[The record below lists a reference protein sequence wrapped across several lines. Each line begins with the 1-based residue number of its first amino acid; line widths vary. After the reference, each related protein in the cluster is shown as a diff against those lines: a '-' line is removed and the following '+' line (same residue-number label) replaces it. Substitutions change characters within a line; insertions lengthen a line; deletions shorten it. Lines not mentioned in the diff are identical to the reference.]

1 LAGRLDGRSALVT
14 GAGSGIGRAAAL
26 EFARQ
31 GARVACVDIDLDR
44 AEQTAKQISNEGGIA
59 FALRADV
66 TRPDENA
73 RMLRAAEERHGPL
86 RIAYLN
92 AGVASASHVLDLPVE
107 EWDRVCAV
115 NLRGVFLGLQAAG
128 RAMRAAGGGAIV
140 VTASTAGL
148 LGAYESAA
156 YCATKHGVL
165 GLVKAAAADL
175 GAHGIRVNAVCPGM
189 VDTPL
194 LGPLH
199 GDREKLVA
207 VFGRYAPQNRVG
219 QPEEIARVVAFLASD
234 DASYV
239 TGAGWAVDGGQ
250 SATVEKP
257 SAEVIGTS
265 LDEMLRNRPR

>member
-1 LAGRLDGRSALVT
+1 VAERLAQRPALVT
-14 GAGSGIGRAAAL
+14 GAASGIGRAAACEL
-26 EFARQ
+26 ARQ
-31 GARVACVDIDLDR
+31 GARVACVDLDLDR
-44 AEQTAKQISNEGGIA
+44 AEQTAKSIAREGGEA
-59 FALRADV
+59 FALRADI

-73 RMLRAAEERHGPL
+73 RMVRAVEERYGPL

-92 AGVASASHVLDLPVE
+92 AGVASAAPVLELAVE

-115 NLRGVFLGLQAAG
+115 NLRGVFLGIQAVG
-128 RAMRAAGGGAIV
+128 RAMRATGGGAIV

-148 LGAYESAA
+148 LGAHESSA
-156 YCATKHGVL
+156 YCASKHGVL
-165 GLVKAAAADL
+165 GLVKSAAADL
-175 GAHGIRVNAVCPGM
+175 AAHGIRVNAVCPGM

-199 GDREKLVA
+199 GDCEKLVA

-239 TGAGWAVDGGQ
+239 TGAGWPVDGGQ

-257 SAEVIGTS
+257 SADAIGSS
-265 LDEMLRNRPR
+265 LDEMLRKRS

>member
-1 LAGRLDGRSALVT
+1 MAGRLSGRAALVT
-14 GAGSGIGRAAAL
+14 GAASGIGRAAAL
-26 EFARQ
+26 ELARQ
-31 GARVACVDIDLDR
+31 GARVTCVDLDLDR
-44 AEQTAKQISNEGGIA
+44 AEQTAKQIASEGGDA
-59 FALRADV
+59 SAVRADV
-66 TRPDENA
+66 TRPEENE
-73 RMLRAAEERHGPL
+73 RMVRTAEERHGAL

-92 AGVASASHVLDLPVE
+92 AGVAAAAHVLELTVE

-115 NLRGVFLGLQAAG
+115 NLRGVFLGIQAAG

-165 GLVKAAAADL
+165 GLVKSAAADL
-175 GAHGIRVNAVCPGM
+175 AMHGIRVNAVCPGM

-199 GDREKLVA
+199 GDRERLVA

-239 TGAGWAVDGGQ
+239 TGAGWPVDGGQ

-257 SAEVIGTS
+257 SADAIGSS
-265 LDEMLRNRPR
+265 LDEMLRKRG